1 LNLHIKEL
9 GYPEE
14 GVETRLN
21 CVRAPFGDCCG
32 VFTELF
38 GKPFVSP
45 LLLHKHDFD
54 SVYIFAHDVFVL
66 FNDAK
71 LTIFAEKSVMPC
83 HKIEDIFQEIAFRAM
98 KYYLE

>member
-1 LNLHIKEL
+1 MHIKEL
-9 GYPEE
+9 GYPEK

-21 CVRAPFGDCCG
+21 CIRAPFGYSRG
-32 VFTELF
+32 IFTELF
-38 GKPFVSP
+38 GKPFVGS

-71 LTIFAEKSVMPC
+71 LTNFSEKSVMLC
-83 HKIEDIFQEIAFRAM
+83 HKIERTFQEIAFRAM